1 MFYGRENDM
10 MLSNR
15 FWNAVRK
22 ETEGYFLSKVICE
35 YCGTMYTSEEGECP
49 VCGHIDTPEAAQP
62 GQEPAEKN
70 AGEAT
75 VPKEP
80 TIPVPEIPLRKA
92 QAKSAPAAAAE
103 PARPEKNKAARRS
116 PAKGR
121 YAGGVARRDQV
132 ICVILGVLVVCL
144 GLYIGYRFLRPHLPG
159 GGQNGTTSPP
169 ASETV
174 PCTGVTVDET
184 LLFAQKGQSQMLQVT
199 LDPAGTTDS
208 LQFSSDNPQ
217 VATVSSE
224 GRVEAVG
231 TGRATI
237 TVTCGQAGA
246 TCAVTCEWTEE
257 QTTQPEQTPEETGE
271 ETVGRLSLSQTDVTF
286 FHAGETVLLTAG
298 SLEGSRLQWS
308 SGDETVATVQDGL
321 VTAVGPG
328 TVQIRAVYQEQELT
342 CVVRCSFE
350 APADGA
356 AVISHTD
363 VTLSVD
369 ESFTLRLRDGD
380 GQPLEVTWSTGDSSV
395 CTVDGNTVT
404 AVGPGYTEVTT
415 TYEGAVY
422 TCVVRVN

>member
-1 MFYGRENDM
+1 MPG
-10 MLSNR
+10 
-15 FWNAVRK
+15 
-22 ETEGYFLSKVICE
+22 
-35 YCGTMYTSEEGECP
+35 P
-49 VCGHIDTPEAAQP
+49 VHWL
-62 GQEPAEKN
+62 
-70 AGEAT
+70 
-75 VPKEP
+75 
-80 TIPVPEIPLRKA
+80 PVF
-92 QAKSAPAAAAE
+92 APA
-103 PARPEKNKAARRS
+103 PAR
-116 PAKGR
+116 
-121 YAGGVARRDQV
+121 Q
-132 ICVILGVLVVCL
+132 
-144 GLYIGYRFLRPHLPG
+144 
-159 GGQNGTTSPP
+159 GTEQDHFSP

-184 LLFAQKGQSQMLQVT
+184 LLFTQKGQSQMLQVT

-308 SGDETVATVQDGL
+308 SSDETVATVQDGL

-342 CVVRCSFE
+342 CIVRCSSRRPPT
-350 APADGA
+350 AP
-356 AVISHTD
+356 
-363 VTLSVD
+363 
-369 ESFTLRLRDGD
+369 
-380 GQPLEVTWSTGDSSV
+380 PSSV
-395 CTVDGNTVT
+395 IPT
-404 AVGPGYTEVTT
+404 
-415 TYEGAVY
+415 
-422 TCVVRVN
+422 

>member
-1 MFYGRENDM
+1 M
-10 MLSNR
+10 
-15 FWNAVRK
+15 
-22 ETEGYFLSKVICE
+22 SKVICE

-92 QAKSAPAAAAE
+92 QAKSAPAAAAA
-103 PARPEKNKAARRS
+103 PARPEKGKAARRS

-328 TVQIRAVYQEQELT
+328 TVQIRAVYQL
-342 CVVRCSFE
+342 SLIH
-350 APADGA
+350 
-356 AVISHTD
+356 ISEPTRH
-363 VTLSVD
+363 
-369 ESFTLRLRDGD
+369 
-380 GQPLEVTWSTGDSSV
+380 
-395 CTVDGNTVT
+395 
-404 AVGPGYTEVTT
+404 
-415 TYEGAVY
+415 
-422 TCVVRVN
+422 